1 MEGTNNEYEAFQSF
15 LRVGL
20 NPQYVH
26 INELKKGHN
35 SLENFSAIFLPGGF
49 SAGDYIRAGVIFAS
63 RIRHSSYGDL
73 KSFVDSGKPVVGIC
87 NGFQVL
93 SELGFLPGWNLA
105 DQREIV
111 LGQNTSNRYECRYTY
126 IRLTSKNP
134 IFAKYLE
141 PGRRYLIPVAHSEGK
156 VQIQNREK
164 NLERLVNNDQILF
177 RYCDEE
183 GNFDNYP
190 WNPNGSDY
198 SIAAISNKAGNV
210 IGLMPHPERLFYNYR
225 NVDKLSRGREAI
237 GELFFRSLRNYITEK
252 GF

>member
-93 SELGFLPGWNLA
+93 SELGFLPGWDLA

-126 IRLTSKNP
+126 IR
-134 IFAKYLE
+134 
-141 PGRRYLIPVAHSEGK
+141 
-156 VQIQNREK
+156 
-164 NLERLVNNDQILF
+164 
-177 RYCDEE
+177 
-183 GNFDNYP
+183 
-190 WNPNGSDY
+190 
-198 SIAAISNKAGNV
+198 
-210 IGLMPHPERLFYNYR
+210 
-225 NVDKLSRGREAI
+225 
-237 GELFFRSLRNYITEK
+237 
-252 GF
+252 